1 MNSKDQIENVHYGLT
16 TEEKSKSEWGTHLWS
31 QHQRLCQEG
40 PKFQVSP
47 WHQDALPQNIIS

>member
-16 TEEKSKSEWGTHLWS
+16 TEEKSKSKWGTHLWS

-40 PKFQVSP
+40 PKFQASP
-47 WHQDALPQNIIS
+47 WHQDALPQN